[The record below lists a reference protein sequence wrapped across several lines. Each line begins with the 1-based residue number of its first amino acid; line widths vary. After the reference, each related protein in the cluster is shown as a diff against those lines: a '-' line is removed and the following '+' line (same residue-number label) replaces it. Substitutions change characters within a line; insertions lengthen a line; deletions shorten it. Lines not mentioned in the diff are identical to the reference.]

1 MACVHCGGD
10 AFRDRQR
17 IAGHAVRDCRA
28 CGLTQL
34 DPMPPRALLDEL
46 YGDEYFESGD
56 AGVGYGDYASQE
68 EEYRA
73 TFADDVRRIRQFA
86 DGGRLLEV
94 GCGFGF
100 FLAEASAAGFDA
112 WGVDASERAV
122 RESAARLPGRVF
134 RGAVGDVPELASQRF
149 DVIFAA
155 HLIEHISEPRP
166 FLADLVSRL
175 APGGHLVLVTPN
187 VASWLARLSGRR
199 WVSFKIP
206 EHVVF
211 YAPDT
216 MRALLEGCGLSV
228 RAVDPA
234 YQFYRLPFLMSRVRE
249 LVRPL
254 DRLIP
259 PFERWRPFRG
269 RMLRV
274 TSGSLRVIARK
285 PDRAP

>member
-1 MACVHCGGD
+1 MACVLCGAG
-10 AFRDRQR
+10 AFRDRHE
-17 IAGHAVRDCRA
+17 IAGHAIRDCAA

-46 YGDEYFESGD
+46 YGDDYFGSSQ

-68 EEYRA
+68 EEYLA
-73 TFADDVRRIRQFA
+73 TFADDVRRIRAFA
-86 DGGRLLEV
+86 PGGSLLEV

-100 FLAEASAAGFDA
+100 FLQQAAEASFEI
-112 WGVDASERAV
+112 WGIDASERAV
-122 RESAARLPGRVF
+122 AESARRFPGRVF
-134 RGAVGDVPELASQRF
+134 RGAVGEVPELADRHF

-166 FLADLVSRL
+166 FVEDLAGRL

-187 VASWLARLSGRR
+187 VRSLLARVSGAR

-211 YAPDT
+211 YAPET
-216 MRALLEGCGLSV
+216 IGRLLRNCGLEV

-234 YQFYRLPFLMSRVRE
+234 YQFYRLPFLMQRVRE
-249 LVRPL
+249 LLRPA

-259 PFERWRPFRG
+259 PFERWAPFRR

-274 TSGSLRVIARK
+274 TSGSLRVIARR
-285 PDRAP
+285 PA